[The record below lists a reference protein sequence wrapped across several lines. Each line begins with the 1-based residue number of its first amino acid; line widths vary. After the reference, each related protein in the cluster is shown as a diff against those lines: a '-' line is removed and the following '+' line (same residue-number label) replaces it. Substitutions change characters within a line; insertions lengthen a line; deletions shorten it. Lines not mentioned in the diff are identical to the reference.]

1 MLLSRESITNSVVM
15 IQPSLF
21 SYSSNS
27 PPAPASLDVASMSA
41 DRILMLDAYFS
52 VVVFHGMTIA
62 QWLPESTRAS
72 GLLHSAITSTSG

>member
-1 MLLSRESITNSVVM
+1 MGLAKLTSITNSVVM
-15 IQPSLF
+15 IKPSQF
-21 SYSSNS
+21 SYSFN
-27 PPAPASLDVASMSA
+27 SLDVASMSA
-41 DRILMLDAYFS
+41 DRILLLDAYFS